1 MDKIDHIA
9 IQTKNIDDS
18 VTWFL
23 KKFKCSVIYQDDS
36 WAMLEFKN
44 MKLAGSYKLNVKKEI
59 VWRALNNSD
68 ILKQCI
74 PGCESFEKESDTI
87 FNATATNQIGPM
99 NATFSGKVTLSN
111 IQKNQSYT
119 LSGEG
124 QSSVGFANGSA
135 DVKIKEENGSTT
147 LSYEVNI
154 NVGGKVAQ
162 LGSRLIDGVAKKMS
176 DYFFGRFSDLVS
188 PIKKEEKETG
198 EIVEEKRVVEL
209 KSNFLN
215 KYFYFALA
223 TLILLLVVIFYF
235 VSR

>member
-1 MDKIDHIA
+1 M
-9 IQTKNIDDS
+9 
-18 VTWFL
+18 
-23 KKFKCSVIYQDDS
+23 KF
-36 WAMLEFKN
+36 
-44 MKLAGSYKLNVKKEI
+44 AGSYKLNVKKEI
-59 VWRALNNSD
+59 VWRALNDSD

-111 IQKNQSYT
+111 IQENQSYT

-135 DVKIKEENGSTT
+135 DVKIKEDNGSTT

-198 EIVEEKRVVEL
+198 EIVEEKRVEKL

-215 KYFYFALA
+215 KYFYLAFA

>member
-1 MDKIDHIA
+1 
-9 IQTKNIDDS
+9 
-18 VTWFL
+18 
-23 KKFKCSVIYQDDS
+23 
-36 WAMLEFKN
+36 
-44 MKLAGSYKLNVKKEI
+44 MKLVGSYKLSVKKEI
-59 VWRALNNSD
+59 VWQALNNSD

-74 PGCESFEKESDTI
+74 PGCESFKKESDTVFKVI
-87 FNATATNQIGPM
+87 ATNQIGPM
-99 NATFSGKVTLSN
+99 NATFSGTVTLSN
-111 IQKNQSYT
+111 IQENHSYT
-119 LSGEG
+119 LSGQG

-135 DVKIKEENGSTT
+135 NVKIKEEDRSTT
-147 LSYEVNI
+147 LSYEVDV

-162 LGSRLIDGVAKKMS
+162 LGSRLIVGVAKKMS

-188 PIKKEEKETG
+188 PIKRERKDTG
-198 EIVEEKRVVEL
+198 EIFEKKRVVEL